1 MLDLKDFLKFIVNM
15 VKKQKKTMIKEIK
28 EGMMAM
34 SHQID
39 NINIEI
45 KI

>member
-1 MLDLKDFLKFIVNM
+1 ML
-15 VKKQKKTMIKEIK
+15 KKWKKIMIKEIK